1 MKRLIIILMG
11 CVLLTPI
18 VADVIDINL
27 INGGENNNVTY
38 LVKEKLFANDDKIYD
53 DEAIINNIDFKN
65 KEGIV
70 SVNYNQLFNSPN
82 TIKYKSDN
90 IIENNSINT
99 LILFFVVLILIL
111 LVIIITN
118 KYNNSKRKVDEN
130 KDYYN
135 D

>member
-1 MKRLIIILMG
+1 MG

-82 TIKYKSDN
+82 TIKYTSDN
-90 IIENNSINT
+90 IIENNSINI

>member
-1 MKRLIIILMG
+1 MG

-90 IIENNSINT
+90 IIENNSINI

-118 KYNNSKRKVDEN
+118 KYNNSKRKGI
-130 KDYYN
+130 
-135 D
+135 

>member
-1 MKRLIIILMG
+1 MG

-90 IIENNSINT
+90 IIENNSINI